1 MAGMTVPWRGGEIS
15 RGACIQVA
23 FHTGHDGMSAVEFE
37 SKTGMAES
45 LAETID
51 PIVTVEASRPV

>member
-1 MAGMTVPWRGGEIS
+1 MAGMALPWRGGEIS
-15 RGACIQVA
+15 RGACIHVA

-37 SKTGMAES
+37 SKPGMAES
-45 LAETID
+45 LTKPID